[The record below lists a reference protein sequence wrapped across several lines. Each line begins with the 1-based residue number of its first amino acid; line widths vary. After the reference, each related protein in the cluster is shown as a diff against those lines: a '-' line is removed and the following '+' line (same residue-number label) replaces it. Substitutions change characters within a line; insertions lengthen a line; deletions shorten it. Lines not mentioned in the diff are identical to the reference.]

1 MKKLLLAITL
11 MSLVSGCSVVAI
23 AKKYWPRDHDPV
35 MFSKLVTVHVDISSV
50 DCEKP
55 DWSRSMATSN
65 ELFLYSEWRS
75 DPQKENLKGLHDHV
89 IRMNKGGS
97 KTFCELGK
105 KTALQRIDA
114 AKTAWEGR

>member
-1 MKKLLLAITL
+1 MKKLLVAFAIV
-11 MSLVSGCSVVAI
+11 SLSGCGTVDTV
-23 AKKYWPRDHDPV
+23 KKYWPRNHDPV
-35 MFSKLVTVHVDISSV
+35 MFDKLVTLNIEIDKV

-89 IRMNKGGS
+89 VRMNKGGS